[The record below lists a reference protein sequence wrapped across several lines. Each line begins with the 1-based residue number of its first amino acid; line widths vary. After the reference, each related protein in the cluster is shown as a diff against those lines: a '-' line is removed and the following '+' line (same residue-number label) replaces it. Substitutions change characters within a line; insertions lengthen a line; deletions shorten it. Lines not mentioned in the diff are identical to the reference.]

1 MYHRSLAIRLTAIIV
16 ILAATATSV
25 AAQRGGFRGGVS
37 TFRGGPA
44 VRTAPGAAFI
54 GRPVAPFVRSPVT
67 PFVRPPVVAGPFRT
81 GPIGRV
87 GSFGVRHFPR
97 TIIVP
102 PVVGFGYY
110 SPYVWPSTAYEAPPY
125 YSPYDSTYA
134 APAAAAPAVSQGEV
148 DLAYQVGRLSEEIQ
162 QLRQQQALTPQQTLT
177 PQQPQGQSQ
186 SVPGVP
192 TVLVFRDG
200 HRLELQNYAVIGQTL
215 WVLDERNATKI
226 SISDLD
232 LDATQKENR
241 SRGLRFPLSEK

>member
-1 MYHRSLAIRLTAIIV
+1 MYRSLAIRLTAIIV

-81 GPIGRV
+81 GPTV
-87 GSFGVRHFPR
+87 GVAPFGVRHFPR

-110 SPYVWPSTAYEAPPY
+110 SPYVWPQTAYGAPPY
-125 YSPYDSTYA
+125 YGTYDSAYA
-134 APAAAAPAVSQGEV
+134 APAAAAPPAVSQGEV

-162 QLRQQQALTPQQTLT
+162 QLREQQQTLRP
-177 PQQPQGQSQ
+177 PQQPSSQSQ

-200 HRLELQNYAVIGQTL
+200 HRLEIQNYAVIGQTL

-232 LDATQKENR
+232 LDAT
-241 SRGLRFPLSEK
+241 